1 MRCMSGCR
9 VCSHLTREKYNSGE
23 KTLNFKYSL
32 YSYIHNTN
40 QNFQIINSNEE
51 EYWALQAVTTCS
63 LIVMAIPTPNSAGED
78 CYPDFSLTFYSLIN
92 WNTFIFS

>member
-23 KTLNFKYSL
+23 KTLNFKKSL

-63 LIVMAIPTPNSAGED
+63 LIVMAIPTLNLLLWRSQLPTLQVRIVIQT
-78 CYPDFSLTFYSLIN
+78 SLPLFTR
-92 WNTFIFS
+92 

>member
-63 LIVMAIPTPNSAGED
+63 LIVMAIPTPNLLLWRSQL
-78 CYPDFSLTFYSLIN
+78 PTLQVRIVIQTSLSLF
-92 WNTFIFS
+92 TR